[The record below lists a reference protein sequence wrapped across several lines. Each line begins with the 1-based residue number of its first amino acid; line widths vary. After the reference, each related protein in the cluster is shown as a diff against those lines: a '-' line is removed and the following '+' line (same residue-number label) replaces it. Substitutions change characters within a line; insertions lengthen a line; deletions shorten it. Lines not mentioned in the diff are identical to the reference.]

1 LNSHAI
7 DKPYANALNLTTDRV
22 NSITIAKEIRIKYA
36 DTNKNKYKERAWREN
51 KSLENKNSLWYRLVF
66 VVVILCVVATTPA
79 PFREE

>member
-51 KSLENKNSLWYRLVF
+51 KSLEKLF
-66 VVVILCVVATTPA
+66 VVVAIILCVVATTPA
-79 PFREE
+79 LFREE